1 MIFLIQY
8 DRSKGSIV
16 KKVQFDDSEREKAE
30 KKRLE
35 LEMDLNRKE
44 IRHEVVL
51 LEAAEEN
58 LLHHTHRRYFET
70 LHTIA
75 TSTGTTPTI
84 TKSN

>member
-1 MIFLIQY
+1 MILLIQY
-8 DRSKGSIV
+8 DRSKGSIIN
-16 KKVQFDDSEREKAE
+16 KFEFSDSQREKAE

-35 LEMDLNRKE
+35 LEMDLNRRE

-70 LHTIA
+70 LGTIA
-75 TSTGTTPTI
+75 ASTGTTPTL
-84 TKSN
+84 TKK

>member
-16 KKVQFDDSEREKAE
+16 KKVQFDDIDREKAE

-35 LEMDLNRKE
+35 LEMDLNQKG

-70 LHTIA
+70 LGTIA
-75 TSTGTTPTI
+75 ASTGTTPTI
-84 TKSN
+84 TSK